1 MAAEDRRALD
11 LEKALERELQ
21 SVAQEQA
28 REQGRSD
35 ETFPPEYYAQF
46 NSPDTHGL
54 PQAQDLDAVA
64 EAQAAAKAQP
74 GYQDAQ
80 YGPAPEPM
88 LDPAPAS
95 NVYQPPQF
103 AADPPVASTPA
114 ADPASPS
121 EAAPAVAEAVAAAPA
136 EPPARGFSPQPEP
149 SIDLHYAPPA
159 PSERAEDP
167 RAAEDSRETDAPPV
181 AVNENR
187 VPEATQLLVRTG
199 AGAFSWIVAAIALAA
214 LAVALWQTFVF
225 QRGIAAMESN
235 IARGQFVLACRDS
248 IGSYYDARQKL
259 SVLMPAADRSN
270 IVGASRVTEYNRIEA
285 KTAIAKVSALAG
297 YLATFQDAGARVRY
311 SELTRA
317 LNGIMDVARTT
328 PLSDIDRVFAPADKL
343 FSEINDDCVRLS
355 QNARL

>member
-1 MAAEDRRALD
+1 
-11 LEKALERELQ
+11 
-21 SVAQEQA
+21 
-28 REQGRSD
+28 
-35 ETFPPEYYAQF
+35 
-46 NSPDTHGL
+46 
-54 PQAQDLDAVA
+54 
-64 EAQAAAKAQP
+64 
-74 GYQDAQ
+74 
-80 YGPAPEPM
+80 
-88 LDPAPAS
+88 
-95 NVYQPPQF
+95 
-103 AADPPVASTPA
+103 
-114 ADPASPS
+114 
-121 EAAPAVAEAVAAAPA
+121 
-136 EPPARGFSPQPEP
+136 
-149 SIDLHYAPPA
+149 
-159 PSERAEDP
+159 
-167 RAAEDSRETDAPPV
+167 
-181 AVNENR
+181 
-187 VPEATQLLVRTG
+187 
-199 AGAFSWIVAAIALAA
+199 VAAIALAA